1 MSYAQGTEVSIEKS
15 RLELEKLLAKH
26 GATRRMMGAD
36 EVEGFAFVVF
46 EMAKRQVRLR
56 VPVPTPDKILADV
69 DALEYRNQPTSWGRK
84 TSAQRAEWA
93 RARREQIER
102 ERWRQLLLLVK
113 AKLEMIALGL
123 STVEREFL
131 ADIFLADG
139 RTVHETLAGAI
150 EKNYIEG
157 GVPRLLLGSGGGG

>member
-15 RLELEKLLAKH
+15 RLELERLLAKH

-56 VPVPTPDKILADV
+56 VPVPTV
-69 DALEYRNQPTSWGRK
+69 DALVAAMEKASAKPTGYYQSGF
-84 TSAQRAEWA
+84 SATKWA
-93 RARREQIER
+93 TKKREQLER

-157 GVPRLLLGSGGGG
+157 GVPRLLLGTGGSGT

>member
-1 MSYAQGTEVSIEKS
+1 MSYAEGTEVSTEKS
-15 RLELEKLLAKH
+15 RLEMERLLGKH

-36 EVEGFAFVVF
+36 EDAGFAFVVF
-46 EMAKRQVRLR
+46 ELDKRQVRLR
-56 VPVPTPDKILADV
+56 VPVPTVEQLIAQASEDSKRRPAGWYGMDNA
-69 DALEYRNQPTSWGRK
+69 RRK
-84 TSAQRAEWA
+84 TWAQR
-93 RARREQIER
+93 RRDQIER